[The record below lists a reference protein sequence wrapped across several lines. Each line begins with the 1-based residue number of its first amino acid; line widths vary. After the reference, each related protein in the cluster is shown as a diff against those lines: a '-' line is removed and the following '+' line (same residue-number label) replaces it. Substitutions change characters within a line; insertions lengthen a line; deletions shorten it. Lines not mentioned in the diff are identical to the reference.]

1 MRTGLVVDD
10 SGVIRMVARRLLEAM
25 GYAVEE
31 AADGQQALAAC
42 TERMPDLVLLD
53 WEMPGM
59 AGIDVLKAL
68 RAMPGG
74 DAPKVVFCATL
85 TDATRIG
92 EAIAAGADEYVMK
105 PFDGAILGSKLAL
118 LGALGGTEAP
128 SLA

>member
-53 WEMPGM
+53 WE
-59 AGIDVLKAL
+59 
-68 RAMPGG
+68 MPGG

>member
-1 MRTGLVVDD
+1 MPSASLQLGSPPATF
-10 SGVIRMVARRLLEAM
+10 SIRSKISR
-25 GYAVEE
+25 
-31 AADGQQALAAC
+31 
-42 TERMPDLVLLD
+42 P
-53 WEMPGM
+53 
-59 AGIDVLKAL
+59 
-68 RAMPGG
+68 
-74 DAPKVVFCATL
+74 FCATL